1 MHPNRTITNKISMII
16 FNLKIIHVNRLVKFF
31 NPMFLNK
38 QIFAIYADKFI
49 TNEQT
54 SCIDKTPA
62 LYIKRVIISCY
73 NFFTINCEVNKLF
86 YLTDIRFKNRFRC
99 GFKRIRI
106 CIQLLYYTLI

>member
-38 QIFAIYADKFI
+38 QVLAIYAYKFI
-49 TNEQT
+49 ANEKT

-62 LYIKRVIISCY
+62 LNVEGAIIGC
-73 NFFTINCEVNKLF
+73 
-86 YLTDIRFKNRFRC
+86 DD
-99 GFKRIRI
+99 
-106 CIQLLYYTLI
+106 LYFN

>member
-16 FNLKIIHVNRLVKFF
+16 FNLKIINSGRLVKFF

-49 TNEQT
+49 TNEQI

-62 LYIKRVIISCY
+62 LNVEGAIIGC
-73 NFFTINCEVNKLF
+73 
-86 YLTDIRFKNRFRC
+86 DD
-99 GFKRIRI
+99 
-106 CIQLLYYTLI
+106 LYFN